1 MSQEGDAAALK
12 RFRSIYNAVSRGDAG
27 AFLDSLD
34 EDVVLHQ
41 TTAMPGTKGTFKGQ
55 DGAMELLDEIA
66 ESFTEIAW
74 RPQRVIDLG
83 DERYLVLLRPK
94 GKGRGSGVVLETE
107 VAHLIQQRNGR
118 TTRLDTF
125 VGWDDALEAAGLS
138 EHDAQRSTVKPK

>member
-66 ESFTEIAW
+66 ESFTEIVW
-74 RPQRVIDLG
+74 RPQRV
-83 DERYLVLLRPK
+83 
-94 GKGRGSGVVLETE
+94 
-107 VAHLIQQRNGR
+107 

-138 EHDAQRSTVKPK
+138 AHDAQRSTVKPK

>member
-1 MSQEGDAAALK
+1 MSQERDAAALK
-12 RFRSIYNAVSRGDAG
+12 RFRSIYAAVGRGDAG

-41 TTAMPGTKGTFKGQ
+41 AGAMPGTKGTFKGHE
-55 DGAMELLDEIA
+55 GAMELLDEIS
-66 ESFTEIAW
+66 ESFMEIDW
-74 RPQRVIDLG
+74 RPERVVDLG

-94 GKGRGSGVVLETE
+94 GKGRGSGVVLETQ
-107 VAHLIQQRNGR
+107 VAHLIQQRQGR

-138 EHDAQRSTVKPK
+138 E